1 MKCRRSWVCGLLV
14 VILLLVSCGPGQ
26 GNSIV
31 PFIAFTFIPAF
42 GSFDD
47 LVGRVAGVVP
57 AQYKVAVYIFVWGW
71 YNKPSWENPATAI
84 QANRTWVTDITTG
97 GNDEQ
102 ATKIAAFLIPVAYDP
117 PVMNGETNLPQALYD
132 QAVARVET
140 ERRPPADLSFSGYD
154 WIIKHSDTPVGPGPN
169 HFSDDPEAVWVDGQ
183 GRLHLKIVKK
193 GDDWYCAEVYTV
205 EPLGYGTYRFV
216 LESPIE
222 QIDRNAVLGLFTW
235 DPDAPEHHYREI
247 DIEFSRWGEE
257 LNQNS
262 QYVVQP
268 WETPENLHRFDTL
281 LQGVY
286 SIHEFVWGA
295 DAITFSSRQGQS
307 PGSGE
312 VIATWAY
319 EGADLPP
326 AGQTQIRINLWLQNG
341 TPPSDGQSLE
351 VVITS
356 FSFVPAS

>member
-1 MKCRRSWVCGLLV
+1 
-14 VILLLVSCGPGQ
+14 
-26 GNSIV
+26 
-31 PFIAFTFIPAF
+31 
-42 GSFDD
+42 
-47 LVGRVAGVVP
+47 
-57 AQYKVAVYIFVWGW
+57 
-71 YNKPSWENPATAI
+71 
-84 QANRTWVTDITTG
+84 
-97 GNDEQ
+97 
-102 ATKIAAFLIPVAYDP
+102 
-117 PVMNGETNLPQALYD
+117 
-132 QAVARVET
+132 
-140 ERRPPADLSFSGYD
+140 
-154 WIIKHSDTPVGPGPN
+154 
-169 HFSDDPEAVWVDGQ
+169 VDGK
-183 GRLHLKIVKK
+183 GRLHLKTVKK